1 MHGQRSSAT
10 RVDDRGEAST
20 RPPRPLRGHPSSGE
34 EGKLDHP
41 AAFGGT
47 PPQERR
53 GNPTTPPAARAP
65 LLKRGGET
73 RPPRRLRRHP
83 SSYEEGRSGEPEHH
97 EDPSAAFCL
106 AMSSAIPC
114 IASASSASICAAE
127 KGSPS
132 AVPWTSTKPPEPV
145 ITTFMSVPH
154 SESSA

>member
-1 MHGQRSSAT
+1 MHGQRSPAT
-10 RVDDRGEAST
+10 RVDEPGEGQT
-20 RPPRPLRGHPSSGE
+20 
-34 EGKLDHP
+34 
-41 AAFGGT
+41 
-47 PPQERR
+47 
-53 GNPTTPPAARAP
+53 PTTPRAARAP

-83 SSYEEGRSGEPEHH
+83 SSREEGKRDRPAAFGGTPPQERRGNATTPPPSAAPLLKRGGEIRSPRNQKT
-97 EDPSAAFCL
+97 PSAAFCL

-127 KGSPS
+127 KGSSS

-145 ITTFMSVPH
+145 ITTFMSVSQ